1 MVIALVV
8 RSLTPCSLSLSF
20 SCCLFLS
27 SLPQIWAKYH
37 SNNLYTLGFPDGT
50 SGKEPTCQCRRCKR
64 ENFDPWVRMILWRR
78 AWQPTLVFLPE
89 ESPWTEKPGRLQ
101 SKGSQRV
108 GHNWSDLA
116 QHSTT
121 CTFQDIDNSCY
132 FEIIKEFRVS
142 FWKFLVPKFLALEL
156 YHTLRYGPSQV
167 SFYWMPRV
175 NNPDNIDQ
183 GTVVYR
189 WTVTLFP
196 PEMNYVR
203 SANMVLPAKSFV
215 MI

>member
-1 MVIALVV
+1 MVH
-8 RSLTPCSLSLSF
+8 SLSPCSLSLSF

-37 SNNLYTLGFPDGT
+37 SNNLYTLGFSDGT

-64 ENFDPWVRMILWRR
+64 EKFDPWVRIILWRR

-108 GHNWSDLA
+108 RHNWSDLA

-132 FEIIKEFRVS
+132 FEIIKEFIFMVS
-142 FWKFLVPKFLALEL
+142 FWKF
-156 YHTLRYGPSQV
+156 
-167 SFYWMPRV
+167 
-175 NNPDNIDQ
+175 
-183 GTVVYR
+183 
-189 WTVTLFP
+189 
-196 PEMNYVR
+196 
-203 SANMVLPAKSFV
+203 
-215 MI
+215 

>member
-1 MVIALVV
+1 MKHFYWVNFSSVRKVPLCGSLFSKRLITHVV
-8 RSLTPCSLSLSF
+8 LNWKCNTRWKWTQSQNNGNSLDGSLSPCCLSLSF

-64 ENFDPWVRMILWRR
+64 EKFDPWVRMILWRR
-78 AWQPTLVFLPE
+78 AWQPSLVFLPE
-89 ESPWTEKPGRLQ
+89 ESPWTDKPGRLQ

-108 GHNWSDLA
+108 GHNWSGIA

-121 CTFQDIDNSCY
+121 YTFQDIDNACY

-142 FWKFLVPKFLALEL
+142 FRKF
-156 YHTLRYGPSQV
+156 
-167 SFYWMPRV
+167 
-175 NNPDNIDQ
+175 
-183 GTVVYR
+183 
-189 WTVTLFP
+189 
-196 PEMNYVR
+196 
-203 SANMVLPAKSFV
+203 
-215 MI
+215 